1 MIQCPEGHLFCKS
14 CVVAYASNQ
23 LGLQDIKLKC
33 MDQSG
38 CSLLYPESEL
48 RRVLPEKLIAL
59 YDRVSQIVL
68 LLTFDESSRLNS

>member
-1 MIQCPEGHLFCKS
+1 MIQCPEGHLFCTT

-23 LGLQDIKLKC
+23 FGLQDPKLKC

-38 CSLLYPESEL
+38 CSLLYSESEL

-59 YDRVSQIVL
+59 YVRVSVVSMIRV
-68 LLTFDESSRLNS
+68 DVE